1 MKICAP
7 ALVLILCSSIFSGC
21 FATVGVLDRYCDEEE
36 YWIDISEEHPYP
48 GLDCDGGPI
57 RVISLTIFVYK
68 DNDGDD
74 YISNEESIAQG
85 IDLINSVYNQHGIE
99 FALGEIV
106 LVDQA
111 FPEAGE
117 DSDGEFGDMVPVD
130 SLGSGFTE
138 RYNQSNVNV
147 VLVTDGWGA
156 YSMFPFYTREYYVTY
171 VRASTFA
178 ESYIPAHEL
187 GHFLG
192 LYHTHQNSDDPNSD
206 SDLDRATIWTQ
217 DWVVPVD
224 ECYRTGDF
232 ICGTPYDCYNF
243 CEEAIECSASDLY
256 SEEKPGQ
263 EDSELEQCTAEE
275 HSPSLTNLMSRYG
288 DRSELTVDQ
297 GARARYFVQFM
308 IETNRMGN
316 QLVLVE

>member
-48 GLDCDGGPI
+48 GLECDGGPI
-57 RVISLTIFVYK
+57 RVLSLTIFVYK

-117 DSDGEFGDMVPVD
+117 DSDREFGDMVPVD
-130 SLGSGFTE
+130 
-138 RYNQSNVNV
+138 
-147 VLVTDGWGA
+147 
-156 YSMFPFYTREYYVTY
+156 
-171 VRASTFA
+171 
-178 ESYIPAHEL
+178 
-187 GHFLG
+187 
-192 LYHTHQNSDDPNSD
+192 
-206 SDLDRATIWTQ
+206 
-217 DWVVPVD
+217 
-224 ECYRTGDF
+224 
-232 ICGTPYDCYNF
+232 
-243 CEEAIECSASDLY
+243 
-256 SEEKPGQ
+256 
-263 EDSELEQCTAEE
+263 
-275 HSPSLTNLMSRYG
+275 
-288 DRSELTVDQ
+288 
-297 GARARYFVQFM
+297 
-308 IETNRMGN
+308 
-316 QLVLVE
+316 